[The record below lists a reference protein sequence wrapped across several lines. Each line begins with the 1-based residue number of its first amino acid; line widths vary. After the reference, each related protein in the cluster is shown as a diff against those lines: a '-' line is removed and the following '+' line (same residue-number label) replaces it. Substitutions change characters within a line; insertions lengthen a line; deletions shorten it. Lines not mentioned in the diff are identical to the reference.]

1 MKEYKL
7 NLDDIEEVESTPRRR
22 RHNHQMHNNRN
33 DNYKSISV
41 PYEQQHVHHHQYNNN
56 INELN
61 KGIPRNFDENQHN
74 NRQHI
79 HRPRPPHWSEFGCKQ
94 ILLMTIF
101 AISILVLFIAFFI
114 NLILTIKQ
122 VITPRFF
129 LPSIVLIFLSFMFA
143 GGVMGTYIEP
153 PNMKHKPR
161 LKELLMMRTMIPI
174 IMLIVSVIF
183 LLIGGE
189 NVKTMKKNINRA
201 ENLCN
206 ENKGLSME
214 EIYIKTNETLNV
226 LMTQK
231 NNIIYSYNNNL
242 ICFPNAKCIKLNP
255 NENNYL
261 CNSQDFTTEDIPN
274 IKCDP
279 IKIDEKI
286 NQFLNNLKN
295 QKDAYLFLEN
305 CIDISKNYLKSND
318 NNIFQCESEY
328 NLENIKFTKNLTQT
342 NDIKIERYLNDKVKE
357 SNDNIKRNKEIVL
370 KYEHSKY
377 DYDLEC
383 LKKIDYTL
391 SYLLINIYLFIFYS
405 LCIFWVIFGIY
416 SMHYIINLGIEGKM
430 DIILNDRNDEDR
442 YNINNNFNNKIEVD
456 GEDNQLI
463 VNK

>member
-22 RHNHQMHNNRN
+22 RHNHQMNNNRN

-74 NRQHI
+74 NRQHR

-189 NVKTMKKNINRA
+189 NVKTMKKNIN
-201 ENLCN
+201 
-206 ENKGLSME
+206 
-214 EIYIKTNETLNV
+214 ITI
-226 LMTQK
+226 
-231 NNIIYSYNNNL
+231 
-242 ICFPNAKCIKLNP
+242 
-255 NENNYL
+255 
-261 CNSQDFTTEDIPN
+261 FTT
-274 IKCDP
+274 
-279 IKIDEKI
+279 
-286 NQFLNNLKN
+286 
-295 QKDAYLFLEN
+295 Y
-305 CIDISKNYLKSND
+305 
-318 NNIFQCESEY
+318 
-328 NLENIKFTKNLTQT
+328 
-342 NDIKIERYLNDKVKE
+342 
-357 SNDNIKRNKEIVL
+357 
-370 KYEHSKY
+370 
-377 DYDLEC
+377 
-383 LKKIDYTL
+383 
-391 SYLLINIYLFIFYS
+391 
-405 LCIFWVIFGIY
+405 
-416 SMHYIINLGIEGKM
+416 
-430 DIILNDRNDEDR
+430 
-442 YNINNNFNNKIEVD
+442 
-456 GEDNQLI
+456 
-463 VNK
+463 